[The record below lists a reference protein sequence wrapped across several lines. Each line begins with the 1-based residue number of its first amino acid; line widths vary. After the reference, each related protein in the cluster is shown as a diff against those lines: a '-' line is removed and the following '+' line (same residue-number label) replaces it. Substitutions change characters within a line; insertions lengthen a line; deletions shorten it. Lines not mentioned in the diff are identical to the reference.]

1 MRLLHPFMPFITEEI
16 WQKLKAA
23 TDGVEDK
30 ASIMLASWPAA
41 EAGRIDETVES
52 DFEYL
57 KGLITALRN
66 IKANYGL
73 AAKEVDAVFIPDK
86 KELKTF
92 EAFQGLIKVL
102 ARLSNVSVEAPGAA
116 TPKQAAAF
124 SVGKTGGY
132 VPLAGLVDFAKEIEK
147 LTKEKEKLTGE
158 LAKIRTRLGDQNF
171 LSRAKTES
179 IEADKLKEKEFAAR
193 IVQLAERIKDLA

>member
-23 TDGVEDK
+23 TEGVEDK
-30 ASIMLASWPAA
+30 PSIMLASWPAA
-41 EAGRIDETVES
+41 ETGRIAEAVEA

-57 KGLITALRN
+57 KGLVTALRN

-73 AAKEVDAVFIPDK
+73 AAKEVDAVFAPDR

-92 EAFQGLIKVL
+92 ESFQWLIRVL
-102 ARLSNVSVEAPGAA
+102 ARLSNVTVEAPGAVA
-116 TPKQAAAF
+116 PKQAAAF
-124 SVGKTGGY
+124 AVAKTSGY

-147 LTKEKEKLTGE
+147 LTKEKEKLAGE
-158 LAKIRTRLGDQNF
+158 LAKIRTRLADQNF
-171 LSRAKTES
+171 LSRAKAES
-179 IEADKLKEKEFAAR
+179 IEADKVKEKEFAAR
-193 IVQLAERIKDLA
+193 LVQLAERIKDLA